1 MPVTMRDVSA
11 MAGVS
16 ISTVSHVVNNTRAV
30 PDRTREKVMD
40 AIRATG
46 FMPNTIA
53 RSLKRAETR
62 TLGLAIGDISNP
74 YFTAVVHALEAA
86 AVKAGYT
93 LILTDIGEDPVRET
107 AALRALIGRRV
118 DGLFLSPSAIGGAEA
133 ISDAKRNNVPV
144 VQIDRVADPD
154 CDYVVASNR
163 PDMRRLVRH
172 LADRGHKRI
181 GMLAGL
187 DGLSSTKERIAGY
200 QLGLQD
206 AGLDFDPDLM
216 IPADSSIAP
225 AYATTFKLLALP
237 RPPTALVASNNL
249 MALGALRAL
258 KERRL
263 SVPRDMALVAF
274 DEFEWTDLF
283 QPRLTTIA
291 QPCRAIGE
299 MAVNLMLDRIANPDA
314 PPQQVQLATTLH
326 HRESC
331 GCPADAGPI
340 A

>member
-30 PDRTREKVMD
+30 PDRTRQKVQD

-86 AVKAGYT
+86 AVRAGYT
-93 LILTDIGEDPVRET
+93 LILTDIGEDPDRET

-118 DGLFLSPSAIGGAEA
+118 DGLFLSPSAMGGAEA
-133 ISDAKRNNVPV
+133 ITHAKRNKVPV
-144 VQIDRVADPD
+144 VQIDRVADRN
-154 CDYVVASNR
+154 CDFVVARNQ

-172 LADRGHKRI
+172 LAERGHKRI
-181 GMLAGL
+181 GMLTGL
-187 DGLSSTKERIAGY
+187 DGLSSTNERILGY
-200 QLGLQD
+200 QLGLKD
-206 AGLDFDPDLM
+206 GGLSFDPDLM
-216 IPADSSIAP
+216 APADSSMAP
-225 AYATTFKLLALP
+225 AYATTLRLLALP
-237 RPPTALVASNNL
+237 KPPTALVASNNL

-291 QPCRAIGE
+291 QPCQEIGE
-299 MAVNLMLDRIANPDA
+299 WAVKLMLDRIADPDA
-314 PPQQVQLATTLH
+314 PPRHVQLATTLH

>member
-30 PDRTREKVMD
+30 PDGTRKKVLE
-40 AIRATG
+40 AIRSTG
-46 FMPNTIA
+46 FLPNTIA

-74 YFTAVVHALEAA
+74 FFTEVVHALEGA
-86 AVKAGYT
+86 AVTAGYT
-93 LILTDIGEDPVRET
+93 LLLTDIGEDPDREV

-118 DGLFLSPSAIGGAEA
+118 DGLILSPSAAGGAEVIA
-133 ISDAKRNNVPV
+133 HAKRNKVPV
-144 VQIDRVADPD
+144 VQIDRVADRD
-154 CDYVVASNR
+154 CDFVVARNS

-172 LADRGHKRI
+172 LAERGHVRI
-181 GMLAGL
+181 GMLTGL
-187 DGLSSTKERIAGY
+187 PGLSSSKERIAGY
-200 QLGLQD
+200 R
-206 AGLDFDPDLM
+206 AGLADSGIDFDPALM
-216 IPADSSIAP
+216 AP
-225 AYATTFKLLALP
+225 AASSHEPARAATHQLMDLAD
-237 RPPTALVASNNL
+237 PPTALVASNNL
-249 MALGALRAL
+249 MALGAMRAL
-258 KERRL
+258 KDRNL
-263 SVPRDMALVAF
+263 SVPGNVALVTF
-274 DEFEWTDLF
+274 DEFIWADLF

-291 QPCRAIGE
+291 QPCRQIGE
-299 MAVNLMLDRIANPDA
+299 TAVKLLLARIADPDS
-314 PPQQVQLATTLH
+314 PTRRIQLPTSIH